1 MAINVNL
8 QSVSP
13 ETVIRPSVALRQ
25 SQIALENNSDTKVE
39 VVQQTQQVRQ
49 NIAVQQQQ
57 KAGAGQNLAEAKK
70 MVVQLKEQTQ
80 SVSRQLEF
88 RVDENSGRTLIKV
101 TDRETGELIREIPS
115 EEMVELGQRL
125 RELAETLHSRT
136 ESSRQNSNVVLTG
149 LLVKRQ
155 A

>member
-1 MAINVNL
+1 MTINVNL
-8 QSVSP
+8 QSVRS
-13 ETVIRPSVALRQ
+13 ETVSRSSAALRQ
-25 SQIALENNSDTKVE
+25 TQIAKENQSDTNVE
-39 VVQQTQQVRQ
+39 TVQQTPKARQ
-49 NIAVQQQQ
+49 SLAVQQQETVE
-57 KAGAGQNLAEAKK
+57 ARQNLAEAKEI
-70 MVVQLKEQTQ
+70 VVQLKEQTQ

-125 RELAETLHSRT
+125 RELAETLHST
-136 ESSRQNSNVVLTG
+136 NQNSLKNSKLVLSG
-149 LLVKRQ
+149 LLVQRQ

>member
-1 MAINVNL
+1 MTINVNL

-13 ETVIRPSVALRQ
+13 ETVNRPSAALRQ
-25 SQIALENNSDTKVE
+25 TQIAKDNQSDTIGE
-39 VVQQTQQVRQ
+39 SVQQSPKARQ
-49 NIAVQQQQ
+49 SLAVQQQET
-57 KAGAGQNLAEAKK
+57 AEARQNLAEAKEI
-70 MVVQLKEQTQ
+70 VVQLKEQVQ

-125 RELAETLHSRT
+125 RELAETLHST
-136 ESSRQNSNVVLTG
+136 NQNSLKNSRLVLSG
-149 LLVKRQ
+149 LLVQRQ

>member
-13 ETVIRPSVALRQ
+13 ETATKPSAAMRQ
-25 SQIALENNSDTKVE
+25 TQIVKENSSDTTVE
-39 VVQQTQQVRQ
+39 AIQQTQEARQ
-49 NIAVQQQQ
+49 SLAVQQQET
-57 KAGAGQNLAEAKK
+57 AEARQNLAEANEI
-70 MVVQLKEQTQ
+70 VVQLKQQTQ

-125 RELAETLHSRT
+125 RELAETLHRT
-136 ESSRQNSNVVLTG
+136 STNSLQNSNLVLSG